1 VTVPAAVA
9 LQAVWL
15 ISETVWWVGADD
27 GSVYYTIDGG
37 TTWTA
42 FADFPATLTTVED
55 IAFHNDS
62 VGYITGA
69 IAGPVGV
76 ILRTYNGGFSWTRMQ
91 ESTGLIPANDE
102 VRAIAACE
110 NDPNF
115 FAAVGLAD
123 DASDEKGSHIKM
135 SHPVIEVAKD
145 QKPITKEDVHT
156 LESGVRVRLQTVSPA
171 LINEPVVPIVEKNG
185 KEYPNPLDPGYH
197 AALERYEQER
207 GAAALDAVVMFGLE
221 LVDGMPEDD
230 LWLRKLQMI
239 GVEID
244 DDPITQEFYYKKYIA
259 LGGDLQQLE
268 DVDAAKKSSTSPEME

>member
-1 VTVPAAVA
+1 
-9 LQAVWL
+9 
-15 ISETVWWVGADD
+15 
-27 GSVYYTIDGG
+27 
-37 TTWTA
+37 
-42 FADFPATLTTVED
+42 
-55 IAFHNDS
+55 
-62 VGYITGA
+62 
-69 IAGPVGV
+69 
-76 ILRTYNGGFSWTRMQ
+76 
-91 ESTGLIPANDE
+91 
-102 VRAIAACE
+102 
-110 NDPNF
+110 
-115 FAAVGLAD
+115 
-123 DASDEKGSHIKM
+123 M

-171 LINEPVVPIVEKNG
+171 LINDVMLRVKMPVVPIVEKNG

-259 LGGDLQQLE
+259 LGGDLQQLQALMGVSQE